1 MSPSFFCFQSRLR
14 IDKHDKKNPITVAKS
29 EEIVFQSILNIPNH
43 HQQQDQQQQ
52 NLKERINTIID
63 QATLRAE
70 KKTSKDR
77 LHITSLKQDAFINV
91 NSFLGGLLLFGLT
104 GRRSENNP
112 PDRMVLELQILSFF
126 IFLGAIMS
134 NLMFL
139 LFVKFH
145 NWKKYQPY
153 QEALVEIQAKVTSI
167 WRSQSQYD
175 AGNDNFNNDN
185 VRTHYDN
192 EAKAI
197 NDGASLSDDWS
208 QYSQYQS
215 LIANTS
221 TKLQDTDS
229 QECDEDYTEFLTW
242 MRRIIDIAARKESN
256 DRERLRKWSILIP
269 FTLTFIGMVILCLVV
284 FLGANVQLHTGR
296 EHDRGHLHLWIYI
309 VAPLS
314 LIVPFVTTLYLI
326 TYFTGRLHDINS

>member
-1 MSPSFFCFQSRLR
+1 MSPFCFCFQSRLR
-14 IDKHDKKNPITVAKS
+14 IDKHNKKNPITVATS
-29 EEIVFQSILNIPNH
+29 EDIVFQHILNIPNR
-43 HQQQDQQQQ
+43 HQQKDQQQ
-52 NLKERINTIID
+52 NLKERIKTIID

-77 LHITSLKQDAFINV
+77 LHITSIKQDAFINV

-145 NWKKYQPY
+145 SWKKYQPY
-153 QEALVEIQAKVTSI
+153 QEALVEIKAKVISI
-167 WRSQSQYD
+167 WGPQYD
-175 AGNDNFNNDN
+175 AGNDNCNHDNFRNN
-185 VRTHYDN
+185 YDN
-192 EAKAI
+192 EAKAM

-215 LIANTS
+215 LIVNS
-221 TKLQDTDS
+221 CTKQQDQHDTGS
-229 QECDEDYTEFLTW
+229 HECGEEYAEFLTW
-242 MRRIIDIAARKESN
+242 MRQILDIAAREESN
-256 DRERLRKWSILIP
+256 DRERLRKWSIFIP

-296 EHDRGHLHLWIYI
+296 EHERGHLQLWIYI

-314 LIVPFVTTLYLI
+314 LIVPFLTTLYLI